1 MPVRVFEVSVMT
13 EVVLSDGLRFKTE
26 STTRSTEQD
35 QSDQYP
41 RKRPDDMRK
50 WWKTFAKLLA
60 FMQGDT

>member
-1 MPVRVFEVSVMT
+1 MT